1 MEKKININ
9 LKRNLWIALLMVI
22 AGAALFLFY
31 QPGNSWEFALRLRGL
46 KVVAILVVA
55 GCVAFSSVAFQTL
68 TNNRILTPSIMGF
81 ESLYLLIQT
90 VIVYIYGDQTYRV
103 LSSIDNFTVS
113 VIGMIAFSFLL
124 YLLIYKKGKDNLYL
138 LLLVGIILGTL
149 FFSLGSFMQLLIDPN
164 DFFIVQGKM
173 FATFNKINS
182 TLLWPSLIVMT
193 ATLLV
198 GFRMTRYLDV
208 IALGREQAINLGVNY
223 NRVVKI
229 FLVMIAVLVS
239 ISTALVGPITFLGLL
254 VTNLT
259 YELFHTHKHRVII
272 IACCMVSAISL
283 LIGQFLME
291 RVFNLS
297 IPLSAIIN
305 IVGGFY
311 FMYLL
316 LKVKKL

>member
-1 MEKKININ
+1 MEKKINIR
-9 LKRNLWIALLMVI
+9 RNLWIALLLMM
-22 AGAALFLFY
+22 ASGALFLFY
-31 QPGNSWEFALRLRGL
+31 NLGNSWEFALRLRGL

-90 VIVYIYGDQTYRV
+90 VIVYLYSDQTYRV
-103 LSSIDNFTVS
+103 LSSIDNFLVS
-113 VIGMIAFSFLL
+113 VAGMIGFSFML

-149 FFSLGSFMQLLIDPN
+149 FSSLSSFMQLLIDPN

-173 FATFNKINS
+173 FATFNKINNK
-182 TLLWPSLIVMT
+182 LLWPSLVVMI
-193 ATLLV
+193 ATLMI

-208 IALGREQAINLGVNY
+208 LALGRDQAINLGLNY
-223 NRVVKI
+223 NRVVKM

-239 ISTALVGPITFLGLL
+239 VSTALVGPITFLGLL

-259 YELFHTHKHRVII
+259 YELFRTHKHRLLI
-272 IACCMVSAISL
+272 IACIMVSATAL
-283 LIGQFLME
+283 LIGQFFME

-305 IVGGFY
+305 MVGGFY
-311 FMYLL
+311 FIYLL
-316 LKVKKL
+316 LRVKKL

>member
-1 MEKKININ
+1 MEKKINI
-9 LKRNLWIALLMVI
+9 RRSLWIALLLMM
-22 AGAALFLFY
+22 ASGMLFLFY
-31 QPGNSWEFALRLRGL
+31 NLGGSWEFALRLRGL

-90 VIVYIYGDQTYRV
+90 VIVYMYSDHTYRV
-103 LSSIDNFTVS
+103 LSSIDNFLVS
-113 VIGMIAFSFLL
+113 VAGMIGFSFLL
-124 YLLIYKKGKDNLYL
+124 YLLIYKKGKDNLHL

-149 FFSLGSFMQLLIDPN
+149 FSSLSSFMQLLIDPN

-182 TLLWPSLIVMT
+182 KLLWPSLGVMT
-193 ATLLV
+193 ATLII

-208 IALGREQAINLGVNY
+208 LALGRDQAINLGLNY
-223 NRVVKI
+223 NRVVKM

-239 ISTALVGPITFLGLL
+239 VSTALIGPITFLGLL

-259 YELFHTHKHRVII
+259 YELFGTHKHHLL
-272 IACCMVSAISL
+272 IAGCIMVSATAL

-311 FMYLL
+311 FIYLL
-316 LKVKKL
+316 LRVKKL

>member
-1 MEKKININ
+1 MEKTINI
-9 LKRNLWIALLMVI
+9 KRSIWIAVILLI
-22 AGAALFLFY
+22 GSTALFLFY
-31 QPGNSWEFALRLRGL
+31 GLGSNWEFALRLRGF
-46 KVVAILVVA
+46 KVIAILVVA
-55 GCVAFSSVAFQTL
+55 GCVAFSSVSFQTL

-90 VIVYIYGDQTYRV
+90 VIVYIYGDQTFRV
-103 LSSIDNFTVS
+103 LSGIDNFMIS
-113 VIGMIAFSFLL
+113 VTGMIAFSFIL

-149 FFSLGSFMQLLIDPN
+149 FSSLSSFMQLLIDPN
-164 DFFIVQGKM
+164 DFFIIQGKM
-173 FATFNKINS
+173 FATFNKINNN
-182 TLLWPSLIVMT
+182 LLWPTLIITV
-193 ATLLV
+193 AVLIY
-198 GFRMTRYLDV
+198 GFRMTKFLDV
-208 IALGREQAINLGVNY
+208 IALGRDQAINLGLNY
-223 NRVVKI
+223 NNLVKI
-229 FLVMIAVLVS
+229 FLVIIAVLVS
-239 ISTALVGPITFLGLL
+239 VSTALVGPITFMGLL

-259 YELFHTHKHRVII
+259 YELFKTHKHTVII
-272 IACCMVSAISL
+272 AACCIVSAISL

-305 IVGGFY
+305 IVGGLY

>member
-1 MEKKININ
+1 MEKKINIR
-9 LKRNLWIALLMVI
+9 RNLWIALLLMM
-22 AGAALFLFY
+22 ASGALFLFY
-31 QPGNSWEFALRLRGL
+31 NLGNSWEFALRLRGL

-90 VIVYIYGDQTYRV
+90 VIVYLYSDQTYRV
-103 LSSIDNFTVS
+103 LSSIDNFLVS
-113 VIGMIAFSFLL
+113 VAGMIGFSFML

-149 FFSLGSFMQLLIDPN
+149 FSSLSSFMQLLIDPN

-173 FATFNKINS
+173 FATFNKINNK
-182 TLLWPSLIVMT
+182 LLWPSLVVMI
-193 ATLLV
+193 ATLMI

-208 IALGREQAINLGVNY
+208 LALGRDQAINLGLNY
-223 NRVVKI
+223 NRVVKML
-229 FLVMIAVLVS
+229 LVMIAVLVS
-239 ISTALVGPITFLGLL
+239 VSTALVGPITFLGLL

-259 YELFHTHKHRVII
+259 YELFRTHKHRLLI
-272 IACCMVSAISL
+272 IACIMVSATAL
-283 LIGQFLME
+283 LIGQFFME

-305 IVGGFY
+305 MVGGFY
-311 FMYLL
+311 FIYLL
-316 LKVKKL
+316 LRVKKL